1 MVYTFCINILIKNTN
16 LWPGQRRVGQLV
28 FYILILFE

>member
-1 MVYTFCINILIKNTN
+1 MAYQFCTNILIKNAN

-28 FYILILFE
+28 LI